1 MIGFLLVF
9 ILFYVIFFYPYKRD
23 YKDSDKKRIHK
34 IRTPLTII
42 QFATTWAKTGPSLLM
57 MPSMNLEEEWPESSI
72 LQMLIIQAFPII
84 TIQRTVLYMQKM

>member
-42 QFATTWAKTGPSLLM
+42 
-57 MPSMNLEEEWPESSI
+57 
-72 LQMLIIQAFPII
+72 
-84 TIQRTVLYMQKM
+84 